1 MFVLDE
7 ENSKSIIFNQLSFF
21 HHKSIMTT
29 ILFGNLE
36 IKLWVS
42 RVTFEKSSDY
52 QYVSLSPTGR
62 VPITEKDQ

>member
-1 MFVLDE
+1 
-7 ENSKSIIFNQLSFF
+7 
-21 HHKSIMTT
+21 MTT